1 MRLPKSRPAM
11 AERDHLTDT
20 GMVLAPGSTIGIL
33 GGGQLGRMLALAA
46 APLGLKCHIYC
57 PDAQSP
63 AFDAAAA
70 RTIAAYDDEGALD
83 RFAASV
89 DAVTYEF
96 ENIDLAAVERLGALV
111 PLRPGVRA
119 LAVAQDRL
127 AEKTFLQGAGIAVAP
142 FAAVDSAA
150 DLNKAVAAIGR
161 PAVLKTRR
169 LGYDGKGQAP
179 ITKDSDLAG
188 ALEQVGGA
196 ASIVEGFVDFA
207 KEVSV
212 IAVRGADS
220 ASACYD
226 VAENVHRQHIL
237 HTSTVPAAIRTE
249 TAADARQIAEH
260 IMTALDYI
268 GVLGVEFFVT
278 EAGGREGLL
287 VNEIAPRV
295 HNSGHWTQDACVVS
309 QFENHIRAVAGWP
322 LGPTGRHND
331 AVMTNL
337 IGAEADAW
345 AALAADPAARLHLY
359 GKSETRPGRKMGHV
373 NRLSPLS

>member
-1 MRLPKSRPAM
+1 M
-11 AERDHLTDT
+11 AERRDPAHT
-20 GMVLAPGSTIGIL
+20 GIVLAPGSTIGIL

-57 PDAQSP
+57 PDPQSP
-63 AFDAAAA
+63 AFEVAAA

-96 ENIDLAAVERLGALV
+96 ENIDLAAVERLAKAV
-111 PLRPGVRA
+111 PVRPGARA

-127 AEKTFLQGAGIAVAP
+127 GEKTFLQGAGIAVAP
-142 FAAVDSAA
+142 FAAVDCLA
-150 DLNKAVAAIGR
+150 DLDKAIAAIGR

-169 LGYDGKGQAP
+169 LGYDGKGQTR
-179 ITKDSDLAG
+179 ITDNADLAA
-188 ALEQVGGA
+188 ALDQVGGA

-212 IAVRGADS
+212 IAVRAGDGAT
-220 ASACYD
+220 ATYD

-237 HTSTVPAAIRTE
+237 HTSTVPAAIAPQ
-249 TAADARQIAEH
+249 TAGEARRIAES
-260 IMTALDYI
+260 IMAALDYV

-278 EAGGREGLL
+278 RADGRESLL

-295 HNSGHWTQDACVVS
+295 HNSGHWTQDACAVS
-309 QFENHIRAVAGWP
+309 QFENHIRTVAGWP
-322 LGPTGRHND
+322 PGPAGRHAD

-345 AALAADPAARLHLY
+345 AVLATDPAARLHLY
-359 GKSETRPGRKMGHV
+359 GKSESRPGRKMGHV
-373 NRLSPLS
+373 NRLSSLS